1 MCVCRTLDVYGSREY
16 RAANRLAKM
25 RRMPYLSRSLSAK
38 EPYKWWLFCGNLWH
52 PMHLDRPVSCIM
64 VEGSPAVLHDTFST
78 HTHMT
83 HSQHTHTWHIL
94 NTHTHDT
101 FSTHTHDTFSTH
113 THMTH
118 SQHTHTRHILNTH
131 TVCAMTHSQDTLWY
145 VFKTHSQHTHTWHT
159 HNAHTAC
166 AMTHTIVRLHHTL
179 STHTL

>member
-101 FSTHTHDTFSTH
+101 FSTHTHTTHSQHTHCMCYDTLSRHTMVRLQNTLSTH

-118 SQHTHTRHILNTH
+118 SQRTHCMCYDTHYSTSSSHTLNT
-131 TVCAMTHSQDTLWY
+131 Y
-145 VFKTHSQHTHTWHT
+145 
-159 HNAHTAC
+159 
-166 AMTHTIVRLHHTL
+166 TIVHLH
-179 STHTL
+179 STHY